1 MIKFD
6 DFVSLLVLASCGGE
20 RTKLGI
26 GNFKQLME
34 HMGIKQVEIPM
45 DSFDSGRD
53 DSESQL
59 QIVIEV
65 EKVISE
71 VESVVV
77 VELEDE

>member
-1 MIKFD
+1 
-6 DFVSLLVLASCGGE
+6 
-20 RTKLGI
+20 
-26 GNFKQLME
+26 
-34 HMGIKQVEIPM
+34 M